1 MDTLLRELEQDLD
14 ELAAGLLESPELIEE
29 HEADLKAFI
38 GPLRNP
44 AAIEA
49 GTLRRHREWFL
60 LERES
65 EAIGGAIPLE
75 AAFELRTTEDAGAA
89 MRYAALRASR
99 SGIFVVA
106 RLVPGDGFL
115 LDELLGRGQYV
126 VDDIELSTELE
137 PGDLLVGRIFP
148 RDIANEGE
156 RTTWCLSS
164 GAANL
169 RNPELLEAIE
179 RDVEAMRKRARGPL
193 RMTQAELEVMFFNE
207 VIAPE
212 ATEPVAVPDAVLPA
226 PVEAKAPLAE
236 QLTDLRELLVEGG
249 FGDERWSEI
258 VDVLRARPMPVADL
272 AVGGDDPVGW
282 ILEEL
287 AFETDLD
294 LADVRTRLLL
304 LWRSLHDP
312 HSGVESTHE
321 LTPAVRLDDE
331 DGPSPEAIRAA
342 LERFDAA
349 RQAGGDVDALFAVL
363 ETELGL
369 EVDADADD
377 HLVPDFPGVLGALVQ
392 EYLWDGARLAE
403 VDLDEFVAANRDL
416 ELFVQFGAF
425 LGIAEELE
433 LRHLRVFLGRWL
445 WEQVSVLSGERD
457 LGAIGTALEAFLVWM
472 GEHHGHSVGDGV
484 EDLFEIFQAEQARV
498 LQLNQSLAESVG
510 DLVAAREPV
519 TWEFLGGK
527 CWLDQV
533 GERIDCVLTVELGE
547 LAIGDFVVG
556 QRTPIG
562 FAPRLVLPPISGPH
576 TNATS

>member
-1 MDTLLRELEQDLD
+1 MDTFLIDLEQDLD
-14 ELAAGLLESPELIEE
+14 ELAAGLLESAELKEE
-29 HEADLKAFI
+29 HEAALAAFV
-38 GPLRNP
+38 GPLRTP
-44 AAIEA
+44 EAIEP

-65 EAIGGAIPLE
+65 DAIGAIPLE
-75 AAFELRTTEDAGAA
+75 AAFELRTTEDTGTA

-106 RLVPGDGFL
+106 RIVPGDGFL

-126 VDDIELSTELE
+126 VDDIELSSELA
-137 PGDLLVGRIFP
+137 PGDLLIGRIFP
-148 RDIANEGE
+148 RDLANDGE
-156 RTTWCLSS
+156 RTSWCLSS

-212 ATEPVAVPDAVLPA
+212 STEPVIEPGAKLPA
-226 PVEAKAPLAE
+226 PVEVTAPLGE
-236 QLTDLRELLVEGG
+236 QLSDLRELLVEGG

-258 VDVLRARPMPVADL
+258 VDVLRARPMPAVDL

-294 LADVRTRLLL
+294 LGDVRTRLLV
-304 LWRSLHDP
+304 LWRCLHE
-312 HSGVESTHE
+312 SKMAGESTLE
-321 LTPAVRLDDE
+321 LTPATRIEEE
-331 DGPSPEAIRAA
+331 DGPTPEAIREA
-342 LERFDAA
+342 LARFDDA
-349 RQAGGDVDALFAVL
+349 RQAGGDVDALFAAL
-363 ETELGL
+363 EAELGL
-369 EVDADADD
+369 EIDDDSDD

-392 EYLWDGARLAE
+392 EYLWDGARLAGIE
-403 VDLDEFVAANRDL
+403 LDDFVAANRDL
-416 ELFVQFGAF
+416 ELFVQFGTF
-425 LGIAEELE
+425 LGVAEELE

-457 LGAIGTALEAFLVWM
+457 LAAIATALEAFLIWM

-484 EDLFEIFQAEQARV
+484 EDLFQIFQAEHARIF
-498 LQLNQSLAESVG
+498 QLNQALADSAG

-519 TWEFLGGK
+519 TWEYLGGK

-533 GERIDCVLTVELGE
+533 GERIDCALNVELKE

-556 QRTPIG
+556 QPAPLG

-576 TNATS
+576 TNTTS